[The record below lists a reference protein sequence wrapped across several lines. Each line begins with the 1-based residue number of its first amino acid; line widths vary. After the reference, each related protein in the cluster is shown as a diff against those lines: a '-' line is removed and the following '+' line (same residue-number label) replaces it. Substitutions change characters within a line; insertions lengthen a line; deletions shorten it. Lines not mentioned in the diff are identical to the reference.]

1 LLKVVMAGFARFLGL
16 EVESL
21 YFWLYGHAI
30 KLDET
35 VSNVCYIYSLF
46 ISMLL
51 ISLRSLACKRATLL
65 KSKVD
70 EFNIHYLR

>member
-1 LLKVVMAGFARFLGL
+1 MAGFARFLGL

-30 KLDET
+30 KPDET
-35 VSNVCYIYSLF
+35 VSNVCHTYSPF
-46 ISMLL
+46 ISILL
-51 ISLRSLACKRATLL
+51 ISLCSLAWKRVILL

-70 EFNIHYLR
+70 KEHPLPSQMMRP